1 MLSLAQLSPSL
12 FSLLLLFLLILLKLF
27 LVGLGVVNKVHLK
40 LVFFVIVL
48 VDAVLDVIV
57 ANTFVF
63 VPGHIIP
70 KLSFS
75 STSAQLQLNFDFNL
89 VGS

>member
-63 VPGHIIP
+63 VLVVVPGHIIP

-75 STSAQLQLNFDFNL
+75 STSAQLQLSWNL
-89 VGS
+89 R